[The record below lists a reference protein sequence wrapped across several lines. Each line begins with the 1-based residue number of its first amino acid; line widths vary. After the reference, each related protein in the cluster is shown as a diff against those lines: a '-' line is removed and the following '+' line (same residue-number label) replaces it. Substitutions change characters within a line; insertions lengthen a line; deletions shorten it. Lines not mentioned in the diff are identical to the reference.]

1 MKHSPNSTSDHANGA
16 VPIDA
21 QLWAKL
27 GITPNTTAFEMQD
40 VALCDPSDLGEL
52 SAGARALFT
61 YGAYEESARV
71 YMALTA
77 LEPQNPEVWFGLA
90 EAFLAANVVD
100 AAGLAA
106 DVALTLD
113 PKNPAKLVLRGQ
125 IAIEA
130 GELELIKPL
139 VQTFANLPIS
149 ECPPPV
155 VVQMAGVTFRA
166 EMQTGRSIL

>member
-1 MKHSPNSTSDHANGA
+1 
-16 VPIDA
+16 
-21 QLWAKL
+21 
-27 GITPNTTAFEMQD
+27 
-40 VALCDPSDLGEL
+40 
-52 SAGARALFT
+52 
-61 YGAYEESARV
+61 
-71 YMALTA
+71 MALTA

-139 VQTFANLPIS
+139 VQTFANLPLS

-155 VVQMAGVTFRA
+155 VVQMAGVIFRA